1 MTFTWNID
9 EPGPRAAVSSIVVFA
24 AATGAQ
30 VIAEGIED
38 EETAVHLAELE
49 VQLGQGY
56 HLGRPQQLP
65 DEYRSYPER
74 RAASGM

>member
-1 MTFTWNID
+1 
-9 EPGPRAAVSSIVVFA
+9 VFA

-30 VIAEGIED
+30 VIAEGIEN
-38 EETAVHLAELE
+38 EETALHLAELG

-65 DEYRSYPER
+65 AEYRTWPER
-74 RAASGM
+74 KFASGM